1 MRHISHAVLHL
12 LYLLFS
18 GMNCNTICFFVFFPV
33 FPILPVMLIGGN
45 TFQFFWYQSSCTTPE
60 RWTTPFVML
69 SSSINFVPLI
79 LGLIQPKND
88 SGYPVWACLVLKF
101 DFFCLLVSSKTVEK
115 KCLTKNDI
123 ILILKSVLKK
133 SIVPKNKSSSFKEK
147 HNCLD

>member
-1 MRHISHAVLHL
+1 MRHISHAVLDL

-147 HNCLD
+147 RNCLD

>member
-1 MRHISHAVLHL
+1 MRHISHAVLDL

-33 FPILPVMLIGGN
+33 VPILPVMLIGGN

-88 SGYPVWACLVLKF
+88 SGYPVWCPNLTFFAYLYRQKQLK
-101 DFFCLLVSSKTVEK
+101 K
-115 KCLTKNDI
+115 KCLTKNGI